1 MERFLPYQA
10 LIHTQGLTKKELPS
24 EVQTLIK
31 KIEATVRSVALVGKK
46 NEQGDYIVTSNTQKK
61 IDELDSKIVNL
72 IWDYIDDKQ
81 RNEIR
86 KSVPNPKEETKQVY
100 ADVTQEVKTEVKEQF
115 KETKEEPKKE
125 GSSGTIGFFDW

>member
-86 KSVPNPKEETKQVY
+86 KSVPNLKDETKQVY
-100 ADVTQEVKTEVKEQF
+100 ADVKEGVKEEF
-115 KETKEEPKKE
+115 LEPKEEPKKE
-125 GSSGTIGFFDW
+125 SSKGKVGFFDW

>member
-72 IWDYIDDKQ
+72 IWDYIEDKQ

-86 KSVPNPKEETKQVY
+86 KSVPNLKDETKQVY
-100 ADVTQEVKTEVKEQF
+100 ADVKEGVKEEF
-115 KETKEEPKKE
+115 LEPKEEPKKE
-125 GSSGTIGFFDW
+125 SSKGKVGFFDW